1 MGLVMEKEQS
11 YRDAG
16 DHYEQAWKFEGEAS
30 ATVGYKLAFNY
41 LKARR
46 YVEAINVCHK
56 VLVMYPDYPKI
67 KRDILEKARSSL
79 RA

>member
-1 MGLVMEKEQS
+1 MRTHGCRLS
-11 YRDAG
+11 YSPSRL
-16 DHYEQAWKFEGEAS
+16 YLCLQGEAS

-56 VLVMYPDYPKI
+56 VLGMYPDYPKI